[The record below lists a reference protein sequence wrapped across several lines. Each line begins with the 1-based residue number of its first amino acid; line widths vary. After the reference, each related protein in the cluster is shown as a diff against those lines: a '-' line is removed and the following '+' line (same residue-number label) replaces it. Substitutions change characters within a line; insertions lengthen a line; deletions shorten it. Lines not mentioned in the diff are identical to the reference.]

1 MQENVNIRKIG
12 ICMHIDSTILKA
24 CAGNDRKAQKL
35 LYEYC
40 FKSLMP
46 LCLRYHSNE
55 EDARSSLNIAFL
67 KIIKSIETLDVEEVN
82 FNAWAKKITTNTL
95 IDEYRKTKNHLAHFQ
110 AKETERELD
119 FHAENVQNDAE
130 SDFGCNSI
138 MKLLDEIPAVSSK
151 VFNLYVIDGYNHK
164 EIADMLEISEG
175 TSKWHLSTARKL
187 LREKLEKINARLPQ
201 KMVI

>member
-1 MQENVNIRKIG
+1 
-12 ICMHIDSTILKA
+12 MHIDSTILHA
-24 CAGNDRKAQKL
+24 CAGNDRKAQKQ

-67 KIIKSIETLDVEEVN
+67 KIIKSIETINVEEVN

-95 IDEYRKTKNHLAHFQ
+95 IDEYRKSKNHLAHYQ
-110 AKETERELD
+110 GKETERELD
-119 FHAENVQNDAE
+119 FYAENVQNDAE
-130 SDFGCNSI
+130 SDFGCDSI
-138 MKLLDEIPAVSSK
+138 MKLLTQIPEVSAK
-151 VFNLYVIDGYNHK
+151 VFNLYVIDGYSHK
-164 EIADMLEISEG
+164 EIGNLLDISEG

-187 LREKLEKINARLPQ
+187 LREKLEKMNSSLPQ